1 MPSESGDETLI
12 VGPTSAIFSGG
23 QQTWIGPPPVVGAF
37 MHDHQVGGQIDIC
50 ASLNLG
56 VTPRAEELARLKE
69 VMPDGPERV
78 FRLIEKQTD
87 HEIQMDQRRMSL
99 EEAEFVGIQESNGQ
113 FHARASRGQV
123 MAFTLGLGVV
133 VVAGILAVLGD
144 AAAAA
149 TIGTVVGGT
158 LGGMLIVGRWRSQS
172 GSEDDPEDN
181 GSE

>member
-1 MPSESGDETLI
+1 
-12 VGPTSAIFSGG
+12 
-23 QQTWIGPPPVVGAF
+23 
-37 MHDHQVGGQIDIC
+37 
-50 ASLNLG
+50 
-56 VTPRAEELARLKE
+56 
-69 VMPDGPERV
+69 
-78 FRLIEKQTD
+78 
-87 HEIQMDQRRMSL
+87 
-99 EEAEFVGIQESNGQ
+99 
-113 FHARASRGQV
+113 